1 MGAMG
6 KSGKGAKSSKA
17 TTNCGKSSKAE
28 YDSSECPD
36 VFTTSSMFAANA
48 DAINSSS
55 IITTTINLMYALLVT
70 VVMGQFL

>member
-36 VFTTSSMFAANA
+36 AFTTSSMFAADA
-48 DAINSSS
+48 RAINSSS
-55 IITTTINLMYALLVT
+55 ITTTINLMYALLVT